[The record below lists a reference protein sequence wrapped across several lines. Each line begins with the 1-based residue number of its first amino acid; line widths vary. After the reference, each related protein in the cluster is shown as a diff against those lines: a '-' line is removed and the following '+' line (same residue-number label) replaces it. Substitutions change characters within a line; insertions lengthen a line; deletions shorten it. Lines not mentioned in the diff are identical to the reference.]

1 MSSQDWSFWR
11 KTSWARPDCISSKH
25 RKYVLNEFITNSSIC
40 QNITNLWFH
49 WRHLILIFFIIQ
61 VALVI
66 LGWCEDSWRERPI
79 RMPGHVKLGNPG
91 EPDPDPKPYLIVS
104 MEMKREDMLKAYDPK
119 KSYWCPDDKGGY
131 AECMLESDDGNK
143 AVVMAGHIV
152 SKFMFHVFNKL
163 PE

>member
-1 MSSQDWSFWR
+1 
-11 KTSWARPDCISSKH
+11 
-25 RKYVLNEFITNSSIC
+25 
-40 QNITNLWFH
+40 
-49 WRHLILIFFIIQ
+49 
-61 VALVI
+61 
-66 LGWCEDSWRERPI
+66 
-79 RMPGHVKLGNPG
+79 MPGHVKLGNPG

-152 SKFMFHVFNKL
+152 SEFMFHVFNRL
-163 PE
+163 PDDVNLQRFSKSLIYFSINLFSEKSL

>member
-1 MSSQDWSFWR
+1 
-11 KTSWARPDCISSKH
+11 
-25 RKYVLNEFITNSSIC
+25 
-40 QNITNLWFH
+40 
-49 WRHLILIFFIIQ
+49 
-61 VALVI
+61 
-66 LGWCEDSWRERPI
+66 
-79 RMPGHVKLGNPG
+79 MPGHVKLGNPG

-152 SKFMFHVFNKL
+152 SRLMFHVFNKL
-163 PE
+163 PSDFYLQRPCIS